1 MSLPATQLKT
11 ATRTLALLK
20 AVSGWLVLCTGI
32 GLSVSFARFIG
43 AAVPLGPAS
52 IPLIQ
57 AAFVTALVVPTILW
71 LRRKADK
78 KPIAGLGLAR
88 QSLKPIGIGLSVGL
102 ATGVAAW
109 APGFAAGWIRVENFR
124 PAEVLIFVALNIVLL
139 FFYEAFP
146 EELALRGYAWTSLSE
161 GKWRPIVATLIVT
174 TLFSFSSLIISAA
187 QTISA
192 LAIGVEPSGIAIA
205 PAGNDPIA
213 YFLQL
218 FLFGLALVAAR
229 RIPIPG
235 ALAVA
240 ITFHI
245 VQLTTNRVIFGGL
258 GWMDS
263 GMVTTFVEP
272 DAIVLVLVH
281 IILGGTVFLVIRKTL
296 EKRLKRDES

>member
-1 MSLPATQLKT
+1 MSIPAKQLET
-11 ATRTLALLK
+11 ASRTLALLK

-32 GLSVSFARFIG
+32 GLSVSFARLVG
-43 AAVPLGPAS
+43 SVVSLGPGG
-52 IPLIQ
+52 IPFIQ

-71 LRRKADK
+71 LRRRADK
-78 KPIAGLGLAR
+78 RPIAGLGLAR
-88 QSLKPIGIGLSVGL
+88 QSLRPVCIGLSVGL

-109 APGFAAGWIRVENFR
+109 APGFAAGWIRVDSFR

-146 EELALRGYAWTSLSE
+146 EELALRGYAWSTLFE
-161 GKWRPIVATLIVT
+161 GKWRLIVSTLIVT
-174 TLFSFSSLIISAA
+174 SLFSFSSLLISAA
-187 QTISA
+187 QTVSA
-192 LAIGVEPSGIAIA
+192 IAIGVEPSGIAIA

-235 ALAVA
+235 ALAIA

-245 VQLTTNRVIFGGL
+245 VQLMTNRVIFGGL
-258 GWMDS
+258 GWMAS
-263 GMVTTFVEP
+263 GMVTTFIEP
-272 DAIVLVLVH
+272 DAIILVLVH
-281 IILGGTVFLVIRKTL
+281 IILSGTVFLVIRKTL
-296 EKRLKRDES
+296 ERRLK